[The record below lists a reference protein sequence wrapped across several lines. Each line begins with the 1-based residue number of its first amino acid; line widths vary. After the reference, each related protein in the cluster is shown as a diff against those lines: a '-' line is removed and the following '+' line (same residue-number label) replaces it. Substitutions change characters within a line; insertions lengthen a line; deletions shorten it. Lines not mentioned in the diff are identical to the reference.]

1 MNRLANKVALIT
13 GAGRG
18 IGAAIALAFAREGA
32 AVVLAELDLE
42 MAQRTAREIEAVLDA
57 GGMSGAAATVGT
69 GGDASDGKNGGKSGG
84 TNGGESD
91 GKRPARVLA
100 VQTDVT
106 QSASVQRAVSEA
118 ERAFGAVDVLV
129 NNAGINVF
137 CDPLTMTD
145 DDWRRCF
152 AVDLDGVWNGCR
164 AVLPG
169 MVERGAGS
177 IVNIASTHSFKII
190 PGCFPYPVAKH
201 GVIGLTRALGIEYA
215 PRNVRVN
222 AIAPGYIETQLTHDW
237 WNGQTDPAAAKQAT
251 LDLQPMKRIGRPEEV
266 AMTAV
271 FLASDEATFINA
283 SCITVDGGRSALY
296 HD

>member
-1 MNRLANKVALIT
+1 MNRLQGKVALVT

-18 IGAAIALAFAREGA
+18 IGAAIATAFAREGA
-32 AVVLAELDLE
+32 AVVLAELDFE
-42 MAQRTAREIEAVLDA
+42 TAQRTAADI
-57 GGMSGAAATVGT
+57 ATQT
-69 GGDASDGKNGGKSGG
+69 GGQ
-84 TNGGESD
+84 T
-91 GKRPARVLA
+91 LA

-106 QSASVQRAVSEA
+106 QRASVERAVSEA
-118 ERAFGAVDVLV
+118 GKAFGAVDVLV

-169 MVERGAGS
+169 MVERGSGS
-177 IVNIASTHSFKII
+177 IVNIASTHSFRII

-222 AIAPGYIETQLTHDW
+222 AIAPGYIETQLTRDW
-237 WNGQTDPAAAKQAT
+237 WNGQADPAAAQQAT
-251 LDLQPMKRIGRPEEV
+251 LDLQPMKRIGKPDEV

-271 FLASDEATFINA
+271 FLASDEAPFINA

>member
-1 MNRLANKVALIT
+1 MNRLTGKVALIT

-18 IGAAIALAFAREGA
+18 IGAAIADTFAREGA

-42 MAQRTAREIEAVLDA
+42 TAQRTAREIETRH
-57 GGMSGAAATVGT
+57 S
-69 GGDASDGKNGGKSGG
+69 
-84 TNGGESD
+84 
-91 GKRPARVLA
+91 ARALA

-106 QSASVQRAVSEA
+106 QSASVQHAVSEA
-118 ERAFGAVDVLV
+118 ERAFGPLDILV

-177 IVNIASTHSFKII
+177 IVNIASTHAFKII

-237 WNGQTDPAAAKQAT
+237 WNEQADPAAAKQAT
-251 LDLQPMKRIGRPEEV
+251 LALQPMKRIGRPEEV

-271 FLASDEATFINA
+271 FLASDEAPFINA
-283 SCITVDGGRSALY
+283 TCITVDGGRSAVY

>member
-1 MNRLANKVALIT
+1 MNRLAGKVALVT

-18 IGAAIALAFAREGA
+18 IGAAIARAFAAEGA
-32 AVVLAELDLE
+32 AVVLAELDG
-42 MAQRTAREIEAVLDA
+42 AAAAATAREIANACE
-57 GGMSGAAATVGT
+57 GAQT
-69 GGDASDGKNGGKSGG
+69 
-84 TNGGESD
+84 
-91 GKRPARVLA
+91 LA

-106 QSASVQRAVSEA
+106 QSASLRAAVEEAQRT
-118 ERAFGAVDVLV
+118 FGPVDVLV

-137 CDPLTMTD
+137 ADPLTMTD

-169 MVERGAGS
+169 MVERSAGS
-177 IVNIASTHSFKII
+177 IINIASTHAFQII

-237 WNGQTDPAAAKQAT
+237 WNAQPDPEAARKAT
-251 LDLQPMKRIGRPEEV
+251 LELPPMKRIGRPEEV

-271 FLASDEATFINA
+271 FLASDEAPFINA
-283 SCITVDGGRSALY
+283 SCITIDGGRTAL
-296 HD
+296 HHE

>member
-1 MNRLANKVALIT
+1 MNRLVGKVALVT

-18 IGAAIALAFAREGA
+18 IGAAIARAFAAEGA
-32 AVVLAELDLE
+32 AVVIAELDGASAE
-42 MAQRTAREIEAVLDA
+42 ASAREIAQKQA
-57 GGMSGAAATVGT
+57 G
-69 GGDASDGKNGGKSGG
+69 
-84 TNGGESD
+84 
-91 GKRPARVLA
+91 ARTLA
-100 VQTDVT
+100 MPTDVT
-106 QSASVQRAVSEA
+106 QAASVRAAVAEA
-118 ERAFGAVDVLV
+118 ERAFGPVDVLV

-137 CDPLTMTD
+137 ADPLTMTD

-169 MVERGAGS
+169 MIERRAGS
-177 IVNIASTHSFKII
+177 IVNIASTHAFQII

-215 PRNVRVN
+215 PKNVRVN

-237 WNGQTDPAAAKQAT
+237 WNAQPDPEAARRAT
-251 LDLQPMKRIGRPEEV
+251 LELPPMKRIGRPEEV

-271 FLASDEATFINA
+271 FLASDEAPFINA
-283 SCITVDGGRSALY
+283 SCITIDGGRTAL
-296 HD
+296 HHE

>member
-1 MNRLANKVALIT
+1 MKRLAGKAALVT

-32 AVVLAELDLE
+32 AVAIAELDE
-42 MAQRTAREIEAVLDA
+42 AAGREAAAAIAREVPE
-57 GGMSGAAATVGT
+57 
-69 GGDASDGKNGGKSGG
+69 
-84 TNGGESD
+84 
-91 GKRPARVLA
+91 ARVLA
-100 VQTDVT
+100 VRTDVT
-106 QSASVQRAVSEA
+106 DSASVAAAVAASER
-118 ERAFGAVDVLV
+118 EIGALDVLV
-129 NNAGINVF
+129 NNAGVNVF
-137 CDPLTMTD
+137 CDPLTMRD
-145 DDWRRCF
+145 EDWRRCF

-169 MVERGAGS
+169 MVERGRGA
-177 IVNIASTHSFKII
+177 IVNVASTHAFQII

-201 GVIGLTRALGIEYA
+201 GVLGLTRALGIEYA

-237 WNGQTDPAAAKQAT
+237 WNEQADPAAARQAT

-271 FLASDEATFINA
+271 FLASDEAPFINA
-283 SCITVDGGRSALY
+283 TCITIDGGRTALY

>member
-1 MNRLANKVALIT
+1 MNRLAGKVALIT

-18 IGAAIALAFAREGA
+18 IGAAIARAFAAEGA
-32 AVVLAELDLE
+32 AVVLAELDG
-42 MAQRTAREIEAVLDA
+42 ATAVATAREIANAYE
-57 GGMSGAAATVGT
+57 GART
-69 GGDASDGKNGGKSGG
+69 
-84 TNGGESD
+84 
-91 GKRPARVLA
+91 LA

-106 QSASVQRAVSEA
+106 QPASLRAAVQEA
-118 ERAFGAVDVLV
+118 QRAFGPVDVLV

-137 CDPLTMTD
+137 ADPLTMTD

-169 MVERGAGS
+169 MVERCAGS
-177 IVNIASTHSFKII
+177 IINIASTHAFQII

-215 PRNVRVN
+215 PKNVRVN

-237 WNGQTDPAAAKQAT
+237 WNAQPDPEAARKAT
-251 LDLQPMKRIGRPEEV
+251 LELPPMKRIGRPEEV

-271 FLASDEATFINA
+271 FLASDEAPFINA
-283 SCITVDGGRSALY
+283 SCITIDGGRTAL
-296 HD
+296 HHE

>member
-1 MNRLANKVALIT
+1 MERLAGKVALIT

-18 IGAAIALAFAREGA
+18 IGAAIAHAFAREGA
-32 AVVLAELDLE
+32 AVVLAELDL
-42 MAQRTAREIEAVLDA
+42 QTAGET
-57 GGMSGAAATVGT
+57 AAAIERETPG
-69 GGDASDGKNGGKSGG
+69 
-84 TNGGESD
+84 
-91 GKRPARVLA
+91 ARALA
-100 VQTDVT
+100 VRTDVT
-106 QSASVQRAVSEA
+106 EASSVREAVAAA
-118 ERAFGAVDVLV
+118 ERTFGPLDVLV

-145 DDWRRCF
+145 EDWRRCF

-169 MVERGAGS
+169 MVERGRGS

-190 PGCFPYPVAKH
+190 AGCFPYPVAKH

-215 PRNVRVN
+215 ARQVRVN
-222 AIAPGYIETQLTHDW
+222 AIAPGYIETQLTHEW
-237 WNGQTDPAAAKQAT
+237 WNAQPDAEAARRAT
-251 LDLQPMKRIGRPEEV
+251 LDLQPMKRIGRPDEV

-271 FLASDEATFINA
+271 FLASDEAPFINA
-283 SCITVDGGRSALY
+283 SCITIDGGRSALY

>member
-1 MNRLANKVALIT
+1 MNRLAGKVALVT

-18 IGAAIALAFAREGA
+18 IGAAIARAFAAEGA
-32 AVVLAELDLE
+32 AVVLAELDG
-42 MAQRTAREIEAVLDA
+42 AAAVATAREIANAYE
-57 GGMSGAAATVGT
+57 GAQT
-69 GGDASDGKNGGKSGG
+69 
-84 TNGGESD
+84 
-91 GKRPARVLA
+91 LA

-106 QSASVQRAVSEA
+106 QPASVRAAVEEA
-118 ERAFGAVDVLV
+118 QRAFGPVDVLV

-137 CDPLTMTD
+137 ADPLTMTD

-169 MVERGAGS
+169 MVERRAGS
-177 IVNIASTHSFKII
+177 IINIASTHAFQII

-215 PRNVRVN
+215 PKNVRVN

-237 WNGQTDPAAAKQAT
+237 WNAQPDPQAARKAT
-251 LDLQPMKRIGRPEEV
+251 LELPPMKRIGRPEEV

-271 FLASDEATFINA
+271 FLASDEAPFINA
-283 SCITVDGGRSALY
+283 SCITIDGGRTAL
-296 HD
+296 HHE

>member
-1 MNRLANKVALIT
+1 MNRLADKVALIT

-18 IGAAIALAFAREGA
+18 IGAAIAHAFAREGA
-32 AVVLAELDLE
+32 SVVLAELEIDT
-42 MAQRTAREIEAVLDA
+42 ARRTANEIEA
-57 GGMSGAAATVGT
+57 AAPG
-69 GGDASDGKNGGKSGG
+69 
-84 TNGGESD
+84 
-91 GKRPARVLA
+91 ARVLA

-106 QSASVQRAVSEA
+106 QAASVQNAVSEA
-118 ERAFGAVDVLV
+118 ERAFGPLDALV

-169 MVERGAGS
+169 MVERGRGS
-177 IVNIASTHSFKII
+177 IVNIASTHAFKII

-201 GVIGLTRALGIEYA
+201 GVLGLTRALGIEYA
-215 PRNVRVN
+215 ARQVRVN
-222 AIAPGYIETQLTHDW
+222 AIAPGYIETPLTLDW
-237 WNGQTDPAAAKQAT
+237 WNGQPDPAAARQAT
-251 LDLQPMKRIGRPEEV
+251 LDLQPMKRIGRPDEV

-271 FLASDEATFINA
+271 FLASDEAPFINA

>member
-1 MNRLANKVALIT
+1 VNRLAGKVALVT

-18 IGAAIALAFAREGA
+18 IGAAIARAFAAEGA
-32 AVVLAELDLE
+32 AVVLAELDGE
-42 MAQRTAREIEAVLDA
+42 TARATAREI
-57 GGMSGAAATVGT
+57 AAQQDTA
-69 GGDASDGKNGGKSGG
+69 K
-84 TNGGESD
+84 
-91 GKRPARVLA
+91 VLA
-100 VQTDVT
+100 VETDVT
-106 QSASVQRAVSEA
+106 RAESVRAAVDA
-118 ERAFGAVDVLV
+118 AARAFGPVDVLV

-137 CDPLTMTD
+137 ADPLAMTD

-177 IVNIASTHSFKII
+177 IVNIASTHAFQII

-201 GVIGLTRALGIEYA
+201 GVLGLTRALGIEYA
-215 PRNVRVN
+215 PKNVRVN
-222 AIAPGYIETQLTHDW
+222 AIAPGYIETQLTRDW
-237 WNGQTDPAAAKQAT
+237 WEGQPDPKAARDTT
-251 LDLQPMKRIGRPEEV
+251 LALSPMKRIGRPEEV

-271 FLASDEATFINA
+271 FLASDEAPFINA
-283 SCITVDGGRSALY
+283 TCITIDGGRTALY

>member
-1 MNRLANKVALIT
+1 MNRLAGKVAIVT

-18 IGAAIALAFAREGA
+18 IGAAIARAFAAEGA
-32 AVVLAELDLE
+32 AVVLAELDVE
-42 MAQRTAREIEAVLDA
+42 TACSTAREIVRQH
-57 GGMSGAAATVGT
+57 
-69 GGDASDGKNGGKSGG
+69 GDA
-84 TNGGESD
+84 
-91 GKRPARVLA
+91 AQ
-100 VQTDVT
+100 VQALQADVT
-106 QSASVQRAVSEA
+106 QSASMRAVVEEA
-118 ERAFGAVDVLV
+118 ERAFGPIDMLV

-137 CDPLTMTD
+137 ADPLTMTD

-169 MVERGAGS
+169 MVARGAGS
-177 IVNIASTHSFKII
+177 IVNIASTHAFQII

-215 PRNVRVN
+215 SKNVRVN
-222 AIAPGYIETQLTHDW
+222 AIAPGYIETQLTLDW
-237 WNGQTDPAAAKQAT
+237 WDAQADPKAAREQTLA
-251 LDLQPMKRIGRPEEV
+251 LSPMKRIGRPEEV

-271 FLASDEATFINA
+271 FLASDEAPFINA
-283 SCITVDGGRSALY
+283 SCITIDGGRTALY

>member
-1 MNRLANKVALIT
+1 MKRLAGKAALIT

-32 AVVLAELDLE
+32 AVVLAELDME
-42 MAQRTAREIEAVLDA
+42 TAQQTAEQIKLQ
-57 GGMSGAAATVGT
+57 T
-69 GGDASDGKNGGKSGG
+69 GGRA
-84 TNGGESD
+84 
-91 GKRPARVLA
+91 LA

-106 QSASVQRAVSEA
+106 QSASVQHAVSEA
-118 ERAFGAVDVLV
+118 EHAFGALDVLV

-177 IVNIASTHSFKII
+177 IVNIASTHAFKII

-237 WNGQTDPAAAKQAT
+237 WNEQADPAAAKQAT

-271 FLASDEATFINA
+271 FLASDEAPFINA
-283 SCITVDGGRSALY
+283 TCITVDGGRSVLY

>member
-1 MNRLANKVALIT
+1 MNRLADKVAMVT

-32 AVVLAELDLE
+32 RVALAELDIG
-42 MAQRTAREIEAVLDA
+42 TARETAERIGEETGANVIAV
-57 GGMSGAAATVGT
+57 
-69 GGDASDGKNGGKSGG
+69 
-84 TNGGESD
+84 E
-91 GKRPARVLA
+91 
-100 VQTDVT
+100 TDVT
-106 QSASVQRAVSEA
+106 QSASVKEAVAQTEA
-118 ERAFGAVDVLV
+118 ALGPLDVLV

-145 DDWRRCF
+145 DDWCRCF

-169 MVERGAGS
+169 MVERGRGS

-215 PRNVRVN
+215 PNNVRVN
-222 AIAPGYIETQLTHDW
+222 AIAPGYIETQLTLDW
-237 WNGQTDPAAAKQAT
+237 WKSQADPKAARQAT
-251 LDLQPMKRIGRPEEV
+251 LDLQPMKRIGEPREV

-271 FLASDEATFINA
+271 FLASDEAPFINA

>member
-1 MNRLANKVALIT
+1 MNRLAGKVALVT

-18 IGAAIALAFAREGA
+18 IGAAIARAFAAEGA
-32 AVVLAELDLE
+32 AVVLAELDG
-42 MAQRTAREIEAVLDA
+42 ATVAATARDIANACA
-57 GGMSGAAATVGT
+57 G
-69 GGDASDGKNGGKSGG
+69 
-84 TNGGESD
+84 
-91 GKRPARVLA
+91 ARTLA

-106 QSASVQRAVSEA
+106 QPASLRAAVEQA
-118 ERAFGAVDVLV
+118 QRAFGPVDVLV

-137 CDPLTMTD
+137 ADPLTMTD
-145 DDWRRCF
+145 EDWRRCF

-169 MVERGAGS
+169 MVERRAGS
-177 IVNIASTHSFKII
+177 IINIASTHAFQII

-215 PRNVRVN
+215 PQNVRVN

-237 WNGQTDPAAAKQAT
+237 WNAQPDPQAARKAT
-251 LDLQPMKRIGRPEEV
+251 LELPPMKRIGRPEEV

-271 FLASDEATFINA
+271 FLASDEAPFINA
-283 SCITVDGGRSALY
+283 SCITIDGGRTAL
-296 HD
+296 HHE

>member
-1 MNRLANKVALIT
+1 MNRLAGKVALVT

-18 IGAAIALAFAREGA
+18 IGAAIARAFAAEGA
-32 AVVLAELDLE
+32 AVVLAELDG
-42 MAQRTAREIEAVLDA
+42 ATAVATAREIA
-57 GGMSGAAATVGT
+57 GAFDGA
-69 GGDASDGKNGGKSGG
+69 
-84 TNGGESD
+84 
-91 GKRPARVLA
+91 RMLA

-106 QSASVQRAVSEA
+106 QPASEPTSVRAAVEA
-118 ERAFGAVDVLV
+118 AQRAFGPVDVLV

-137 CDPLTMTD
+137 ADPLTMTD

-169 MVERGAGS
+169 MVERRAGS
-177 IVNIASTHSFKII
+177 IINIASTHAFQII

-215 PRNVRVN
+215 PKNVRVN

-237 WNGQTDPAAAKQAT
+237 WNAQPDPEAARKAT
-251 LDLQPMKRIGRPEEV
+251 LDLPPMKRIGRPEEV

-271 FLASDEATFINA
+271 FLASDEAPFINA
-283 SCITVDGGRSALY
+283 SCITIDGGRTALY

>member
-1 MNRLANKVALIT
+1 MKRLASKATLVT
-13 GAGRG
+13 GAGHG

-32 AVVLAELDLE
+32 AVVLAELDIDTAQQ
-42 MAQRTAREIEAVLDA
+42 MAEHIKAQ
-57 GGMSGAAATVGT
+57 T
-69 GGDASDGKNGGKSGG
+69 G
-84 TNGGESD
+84 
-91 GKRPARVLA
+91 ARVLA
-100 VQTDVT
+100 IHTDVT
-106 QSASVQRAVSEA
+106 QAASVQRAVSEA
-118 ERAFGAVDVLV
+118 EQSFGAALDVLV

-169 MVERGAGS
+169 MVERGSGS

-237 WNGQTDPAAAKQAT
+237 WNEQPDPEAARKAT
-251 LDLQPMKRIGRPEEV
+251 LDLPPMKRIGRPEEV

-271 FLASDEATFINA
+271 FLASDEAPFINA